1 MRWENQSTLRGT
13 SQSRGPFLYSPETFS
28 GTFQDIILFVS
39 SKRRCPKPRNIAVIF
54 IFIPFTTYEK
64 TSFTEKAGWSF
75 FTNGFSG
82 STSFQNFEETAPE

>member
-1 MRWENQSTLRGT
+1 VGETQAHEPGVRFSKVPTLFGRISDDT
-13 SQSRGPFLYSPETFS
+13 VFFVFS
-28 GTFQDIILFVS
+28 
-39 SKRRCPKPRNIAVIF
+39 KPRHLEARNFALIL